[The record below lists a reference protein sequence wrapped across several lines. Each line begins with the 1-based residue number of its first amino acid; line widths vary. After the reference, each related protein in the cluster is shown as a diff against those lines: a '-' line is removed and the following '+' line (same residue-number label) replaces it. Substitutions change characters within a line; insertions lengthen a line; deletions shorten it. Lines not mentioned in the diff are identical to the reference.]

1 MSNLTLFSWLQRV
14 GACNAAICIQIYDLL
29 MTRRATDRQQDT
41 ERERDT
47 ENGRESGR
55 ERGAR
60 VVGRNTQHQ
69 ATFHKAARRE
79 IHQNRAINY
88 IIVHRVSGAGH
99 SHDGLPVERYL
110 DKGGGGYLGT
120 AMRKV

>member
-1 MSNLTLFSWLQRV
+1 M
-14 GACNAAICIQIYDLL
+14 
-29 MTRRATDRQQDT
+29 
-41 ERERDT
+41 
-47 ENGRESGR
+47 
-55 ERGAR
+55 
-60 VVGRNTQHQ
+60 VGRNTQHQ

-110 DKGGGGYLGT
+110 DKGGRVFGDSHEEGLTSVTDIQHQHQRQMQSALCCGRARTLKLHTVMT
-120 AMRKV
+120 ATAPRAVTP

>member
-1 MSNLTLFSWLQRV
+1 M
-14 GACNAAICIQIYDLL
+14 
-29 MTRRATDRQQDT
+29 
-41 ERERDT
+41 
-47 ENGRESGR
+47 
-55 ERGAR
+55 
-60 VVGRNTQHQ
+60 VGRNTQHQ

-110 DKGGGGYLGT
+110 DKGGIWGQP
-120 AMRKV
+120 